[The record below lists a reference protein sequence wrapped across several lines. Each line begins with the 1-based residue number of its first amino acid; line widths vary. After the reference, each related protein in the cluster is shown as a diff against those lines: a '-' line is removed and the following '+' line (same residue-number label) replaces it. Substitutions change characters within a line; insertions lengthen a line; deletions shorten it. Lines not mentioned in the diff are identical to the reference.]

1 METRFREP
9 KLRDEFRRELRAR
22 LMSEAVTALA
32 PRRRG
37 TAWAFLRPALAV
49 GLATVVLLGGAGA
62 AAASS
67 LPGDPA
73 FALKRAIEDLQVT
86 LTFDE
91 MQRVQLLAQLAD
103 RRVQELQ
110 KVAETQR
117 EENAPTAAE
126 EVAQAVARF
135 RAAVDALQ
143 QAAPADKSDAVQDL
157 VDAAR
162 EKHEAVLDRVQ
173 QKIEN
178 AKAREAIERAKD
190 EEDRDTHDEN
200 AKRGKDPQST
210 PRPTRTGRPAETARP
225 GETAR
230 PQVTP
235 RVRSS
240 G

>member
-1 METRFREP
+1 VETRFREP
-9 KLRDEFRRELRAR
+9 KLRDEFRRDLRAR
-22 LMSEAVTALA
+22 LMTEAVTALT
-32 PRRRG
+32 PRRRE
-37 TAWAFLRPALAV
+37 TAWTFLRPALAISV
-49 GLATVVLLGGAGA
+49 ATVVLVGGAGA
-62 AAASS
+62 AAAGS

-73 FALKRAIEDLQVT
+73 FVLKRAAEDVQVA

-91 MQRVQLLAQLAD
+91 VARVQLLAQIAD

-110 KVAETQR
+110 KVADTPPQ
-117 EENAPTAAE
+117 ENVPTAAE

-135 RAAVDALQ
+135 RAAVDAVQ
-143 QAAPADKSDAVQDL
+143 QAAPAEKSDAVQDL

-173 QKIEN
+173 QRIEN
-178 AKAREAIERAKD
+178 EKARQAIERAKD
-190 EEDRDTHDEN
+190 EEDRDTHDEKDKR
-200 AKRGKDPQST
+200 AKNPSST
-210 PRPTRTGRPAETARP
+210 PRPARTSRPAETARP
-225 GETAR
+225 GESSR